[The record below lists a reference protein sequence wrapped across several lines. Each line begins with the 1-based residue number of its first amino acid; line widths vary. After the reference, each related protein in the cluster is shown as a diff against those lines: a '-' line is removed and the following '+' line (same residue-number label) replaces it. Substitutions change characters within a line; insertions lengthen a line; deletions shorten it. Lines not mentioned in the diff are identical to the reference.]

1 MDDIKFLTTKLR
13 CQIASGFFRG
23 TQTVKDEG
31 NYFSGSTTCQGRFP
45 TVCDSILV
53 VRLGLWVW
61 LGLGLV
67 WC

>member
-1 MDDIKFLTTKLR
+1 MLSDR
-13 CQIASGFFRG
+13 ASFSRG

-31 NYFSGSTTCQGRFP
+31 HSFSGSTNCQGRFSTDS
-45 TVCDSILV
+45 TVCDSIFV

-61 LGLGLV
+61 LGLALV